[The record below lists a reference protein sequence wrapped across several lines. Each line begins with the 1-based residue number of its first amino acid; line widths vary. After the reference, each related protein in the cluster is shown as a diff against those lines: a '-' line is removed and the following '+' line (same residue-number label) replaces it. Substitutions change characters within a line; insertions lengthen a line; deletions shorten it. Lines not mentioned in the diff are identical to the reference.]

1 MNSSSF
7 LYVVIAL
14 VLGVLIAYFQY
25 FYQSKDRRLLIF
37 TLFGL
42 RSLSIFLIILLLFNP
57 TIKTTELQT
66 NKPVLAVLIDN
77 SQSTNYFKEK
87 QEVSNLVEKFR
98 TDQPL
103 NNKFDISY
111 FSFGSSFQALDSLT
125 FLEPQTNIDQ
135 AINAVNTIYKESISP
150 VVLISDGNQTLGND
164 YEYST
169 STTQVYPLIIGDTI
183 TYKDL
188 KINQLNVN
196 KYSYLNNSFPVEA
209 LLYYEGNQPTSSEF
223 VIRKDGKRVFSKKLL
238 FSSNKRSI
246 TVETSLPSLQKGKNY
261 YTASIRPLSG
271 EKNVA
276 NNTKTFSVDVIDEQT
291 KIGIVTSVLH
301 PDIGALKKS
310 IETNKQRKVD
320 IKIINK
326 NAFKITD
333 YQLIIIYQPNRLFN
347 DLFKELKEK
356 KTNYFVITGS
366 KTDWNFINT
375 MQLGISK
382 NAISKDENYIA
393 SFNQNFLTFGQND
406 IGFEQFSPLQDK
418 FGEITVSKPFESLLY
433 QNINGIALDF
443 PLFATLEESTQKSA
457 FLLGEGIWKWR
468 ATSYL
473 NSNSFADFDGF
484 ISNVVQYLASTKVRK
499 RLDVTIDAIFP
510 SNATI
515 DVTAF
520 YVDSN
525 YKFDDRATIK
535 MELSDSNNT
544 MNRELPFSVIGNAYQ
559 LYIEDLPA
567 GNYTYK
573 VSVEGQNISST
584 GTFRVTTFNVEE
596 QFTNANLEKLNRL
609 ADRTGGTPYYKSEF
623 QGLKSE
629 LLQNTDYFTTQK
641 TITKDK
647 NIIDWY
653 WVLLIALLL
662 LTIEWFIRKYYG
674 KI

>member
-1 MNSSSF
+1 MNSSNF

-14 VLGVLIAYFQY
+14 VLGMLIAYFQY

-42 RSLSIFLIILLLFNP
+42 RSVSVFLIILLLFNP
-57 TIKTTELQT
+57 TIKRTEIQT

-77 SQSTNYFKEK
+77 SQSTNYFKEN
-87 QEVSNLVEKFR
+87 QEVSNLVENFR

-103 NNKFDISY
+103 NNKFTVSF
-111 FSFGSSFQALDSLT
+111 FSFGNSFQILDSLT

-135 AINAVNTIYKESISP
+135 AINAVNTVYKESISP

-169 STTQVYPLIIGDTI
+169 STTQVYPLVIGDTI

-188 KINQLNVN
+188 RINQLNVN

-209 LLYYEGNQPTSSEF
+209 LLYYEGNQPVSSQF
-223 VIRKDGKRVFSKKLL
+223 VIRKNGKRVFSKKLS
-238 FSSNKRSI
+238 FSSDKRSI

-261 YTASIRPLSG
+261 YTATIQTLSD

-276 NNTKTFSVDVIDEQT
+276 NNTKAFSVDVIDEQT

-326 NAFKITD
+326 NAFKTTD
-333 YQLIIIYQPNRLFN
+333 YQLIIIYQPNRLFTN
-347 DLFKELKEK
+347 LFKEIKEAK
-356 KTNYFVITGS
+356 SNYFVITGS
-366 KTDWNFINT
+366 KTNWNFINT
-375 MQLGISK
+375 LRLGVSK

-393 SFNQNFLTFGQND
+393 NFNQNFLTFGQND

-443 PLFATLEESTQKSA
+443 PLFATLEEGTQKSA

-596 QFTNANLEKLNRL
+596 QFTNANLEKLNKL

-641 TITKDK
+641 TITKNK